1 MEDCQMA
8 IPIHGIREEPRNMA
22 KDDLLE
28 LVGTVQEVLPGSMF
42 RVKVDDVDKVLICY
56 TGGKLKQ
63 HKIKIILG
71 DRVKIEVSP
80 YDLTKGRV
88 TYRL

>member
-1 MEDCQMA
+1 
-8 IPIHGIREEPRNMA
+8 MA
-22 KDDLLE
+22 KDQLIE
-28 LVGTVQEVLPGSMF
+28 LTGSVEEVLPGSMF
-42 RVKVDDVDKVLICY
+42 RVKIDNTPAIIICY
-56 TGGKLKQ
+56 TSGKLKK
-63 HKIKIILG
+63 HKIKIIMG

>member
-1 MEDCQMA
+1 MSK
-8 IPIHGIREEPRNMA
+8 

-28 LVGTVQEVLPGSMF
+28 LEGIVSEVLPNNMF
-42 RVKVDDVDKVLICY
+42 RVTLDTGPIIICY
-56 TGGKLKQ
+56 TNGRLRQ

-71 DRVKIEVSP
+71 DKVRTEVSV
-80 YDLTKGRV
+80 YDLSKGRI

>member
-1 MEDCQMA
+1 MS
-8 IPIHGIREEPRNMA
+8 

-28 LVGTVQEVLPGSMF
+28 LIGTVEEVLPGSMF
-42 RVKVDDVDKVLICY
+42 RVKVDDFDKTLICY

-63 HKIKIILG
+63 HKIKIIMG
-71 DRVKIEVSP
+71 DRVKVEVSA

>member
-1 MEDCQMA
+1 MS
-8 IPIHGIREEPRNMA
+8 
-22 KDDLLE
+22 KSDLIE
-28 LVGTVQEVLPGSMF
+28 LTGEVEEVLPGNMF
-42 RVKVDDVDKVLICY
+42 RVKVDNIPNVLTCY
-56 TGGKLKQ
+56 TSGKLKQ

-80 YDLTKGRV
+80 YDLSKGRV

>member
-1 MEDCQMA
+1 
-8 IPIHGIREEPRNMA
+8 MA
-22 KDDLLE
+22 KSDLIE
-28 LVGTVQEVLPGSMF
+28 LTGAVEEVLPGNMF
-42 RVKVDDVDKVLICY
+42 RVKVDNLPNILVCY
-56 TGGKLKQ
+56 TSGKLKQ

-88 TYRL
+88 TSRL

>member
-1 MEDCQMA
+1 
-8 IPIHGIREEPRNMA
+8 MA
-22 KDDLLE
+22 KDDILE
-28 LVGTVQEVLPGSMF
+28 LTGTVDEVLPGNMF
-42 RVKVDDVDKVLICY
+42 RVKVDNMSQIILCY
-56 TGGKLKQ
+56 MGGKLKQ
-63 HKIKIILG
+63 HKIRIILG